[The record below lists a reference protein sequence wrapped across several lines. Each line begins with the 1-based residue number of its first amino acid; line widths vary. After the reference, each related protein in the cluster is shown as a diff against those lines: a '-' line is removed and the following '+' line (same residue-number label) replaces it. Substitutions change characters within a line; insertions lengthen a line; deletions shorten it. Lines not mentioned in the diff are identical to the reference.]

1 MQGIQ
6 IKILIGQKI
15 FLFTCGILFW
25 NFPEIW
31 FVAFSSE
38 RSRKDQ
44 VRMKPFYP
52 VLGDSQA
59 PASSCSYASEP
70 VGAPAAQSRGMNL
83 DSISLPDLLRS
94 FKQATLSPA
103 LHFLICLGRIMLAA
117 HPVNI
122 F

>member
-6 IKILIGQKI
+6 IKILMGQKI

-38 RSRKDQ
+38 HSRDDQ
-44 VRMKPFYP
+44 NEAFLSRAWWLP
-52 VLGDSQA
+52 S
-59 PASSCSYASEP
+59 SYAPEP
-70 VGAPAAQSRGMNL
+70 EGAPAAQSRGMNL

-94 FKQATLSPA
+94 FKQVTLSPA